1 MKIIITKDQHNRLME
16 TKTINESTNDI
27 EKFKKVAFSIWDNMK
42 KNGERPALIDIIYDL
57 MDLKRNTNG
66 DFKMIRPIWYEY
78 NGGFDVLAKKIYEE
92 IINKTFIITDN
103 VPLLDTKFRV
113 KQINVEEEDYWP
125 LKTLNIICEVDKNGI
140 MEYEDY
146 DEENNEYYVK
156 RDTIE
161 QALYDL
167 EYDDQG
173 LKDYIKGLIFD
184 VLEPITEEK
193 YGVPVNIEIE
203 LIDFN

>member
-78 NGGFDVLAKKIYEE
+78 NGGFDVLVKKIYEE

-113 KQINVEEEDYWP
+113 RQINVEEEDHWP
-125 LKTLNIICEVDKNGI
+125 LKTLNIICEVDRNGM

-146 DEENNEYYVK
+146 DEENAEYYIK
-156 RDTIE
+156 RDTIQ

-173 LKDYIKGLIFD
+173 LKDYIKGLIYD
-184 VLEPITEEK
+184 VLEPITDEK
-193 YGVPVNIEIE
+193 YGIPINIEIE
-203 LIDFN
+203 LVDFN